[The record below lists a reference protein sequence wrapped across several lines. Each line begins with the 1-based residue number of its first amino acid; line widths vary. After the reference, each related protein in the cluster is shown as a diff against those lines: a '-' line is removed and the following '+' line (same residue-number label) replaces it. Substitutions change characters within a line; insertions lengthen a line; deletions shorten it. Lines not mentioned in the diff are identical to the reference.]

1 VPSAVPVGTGNSHQF
16 ITILVYS
23 SQQTVNSVAVFRIS
37 PIVKITL
44 ISLYIALTIPLP
56 FLAEFTNAPV
66 PLGILWVGMAIGFIV
81 ILAILSELVI
91 LDDEKIS
98 VTYSFPIAR
107 FWLKGWSLNWS
118 EIAEL
123 KLRTTGQ
130 NGIVY
135 YFITTARDR
144 AYLLPMRV
152 AGFAR
157 MVDIVTEKT
166 GIDTND
172 VRPLS
177 QPWMYLILF
186 ACTLILLLLD
196 CWVIVTANR

>member
-1 VPSAVPVGTGNSHQF
+1 
-16 ITILVYS
+16 
-23 SQQTVNSVAVFRIS
+23 VNSVAVFRIS

-66 PLGILWVGMAIGFIV
+66 PSSILWVGMAIGFIV
-81 ILAILSELVI
+81 ILAILSESVI

-135 YFITTARDR
+135 YFITPARDR

-196 CWVIVTANR
+196 CWAIVTANR

>member
-1 VPSAVPVGTGNSHQF
+1 MFP
-16 ITILVYS
+16 I
-23 SQQTVNSVAVFRIS
+23 VFRIS
-37 PIVKITL
+37 PIIKITL
-44 ISLYIALTIPLP
+44 VSLYMALTIPLP
-56 FLAEFTNAPV
+56 FLAEFTKASVSPIILW
-66 PLGILWVGMAIGFIV
+66 LGIAIGLVF
-81 ILAILSELVI
+81 LAAVLSELVI
-91 LDDEKIS
+91 LDNEKIS
-98 VTYSFPIAR
+98 VTHPPLISK
-107 FWLKGWSLNWS
+107 FWRKGWSLNWE

-135 YFITTARDR
+135 YFVTKARDR

-157 MVDIVTEKT
+157 MVEIVTEKT
-166 GIDTND
+166 GIDTTD

-186 ACTLILLLLD
+186 ACTLLLLLLD
-196 CWVIVTANR
+196 LWAIWTANSLPS